1 MERVQLFI
9 KVQSINQVQ
18 GGFLKH
24 SLFVEPPEY
33 VIPDTRQ
40 TI

>member
-1 MERVQLFI
+1 MERLELFI

-18 GGFLKH
+18 GSFLKH
-24 SLFVEPPEY
+24 NLFVEPPEY
-33 VIPDTRQ
+33 VIHNTQQ